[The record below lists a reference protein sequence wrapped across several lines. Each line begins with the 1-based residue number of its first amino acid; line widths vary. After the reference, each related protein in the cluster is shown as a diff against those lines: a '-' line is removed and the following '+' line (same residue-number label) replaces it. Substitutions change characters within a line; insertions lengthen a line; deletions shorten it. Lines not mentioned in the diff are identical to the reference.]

1 MFSLVDHE
9 LEDRS
14 IGIFKGQPQEIGL
27 GLGNPVVEFVAEGI
41 GSAEEP
47 FQGVEMSPTGP
58 LRGMGPIWLFQGVGE
73 PAVDEGLKV
82 REVVWRVRDPHRM
95 PEMEAPPGRAR
106 SWVMLEISTDPCI
119 TVMQRVTGIEGQSAT
134 CHVYNLRV
142 LSVRIKRR
150 FLPAVNDGASAP
162 ETNR

>member
-58 LRGMGPIWLFQGVGE
+58 LRGMGPIWLVQGVGE

-82 REVVWRVRDPHRM
+82 RQVLWRVRDPQRM

-106 SWVMLEISTDPCI
+106 SWIVLEVSTDPRI
-119 TVMQRVTGIEGQSAT
+119 EIVQRVTGIERQPVIAE
-134 CHVYNLRV
+134 VLRV
-142 LSVRIKRR
+142 STC
-150 FLPAVNDGASAP
+150 AHG
-162 ETNR
+162 